1 MVTISMAGATAV
13 AVALTMPA
21 AEAAF
26 VYVPPD
32 GPAQSAIEYDAT
44 EIRAPVSEGVQGKE
58 GGREIPG
65 AAREGGAPL
74 ETVSDPGVGAG
85 EDHAPTTAEAEGGA
99 PDPGLWHVR
108 PGETLREVLGRW
120 GARAGMEVL
129 FLTDRRYRLHE
140 GRTFAGP
147 LAEAADG
154 LFATLSHLPHPPVGE
169 RRSDGRTLA
178 VLHRS
183 RPAGDGQ

>member
-1 MVTISMAGATAV
+1 MVTISMVTISMAGVMAV
-13 AVALTMPA
+13 AVALAVPE

-26 VYVPPD
+26 LYVPPHEPAPTAVEAGD
-32 GPAQSAIEYDAT
+32 GEVGSA
-44 EIRAPVSEGVQGKE
+44 VSETVDGE
-58 GGREIPG
+58 GRPPTAVEASIG
-65 AAREGGAPL
+65 
-74 ETVSDPGVGAG
+74 DPN
-85 EDHAPTTAEAEGGA
+85 
-99 PDPGLWHVR
+99 PGLWHVR

-120 GARAGMEVL
+120 GGRTGIEVL

-147 LAEAADG
+147 FAEAADS

-169 RRSDGRTLA
+169 RRSDGLTLA

>member
-13 AVALTMPA
+13 AVALTVPA

-26 VYVPPD
+26 VYVPPHE
-32 GPAQSAIEYDAT
+32 SAPTAVEVGDSEVAAAVSET
-44 EIRAPVSEGVQGKE
+44 VDREGRAPTAVE
-58 GGREIPG
+58 
-65 AAREGGAPL
+65 
-74 ETVSDPGVGAG
+74 AG
-85 EDHAPTTAEAEGGA
+85 IGDL
-99 PDPGLWHVR
+99 DPGLWHVR

-120 GARAGMEVL
+120 GGRAGIEIL

-147 LAEAADG
+147 FAEAADS
-154 LFATLSHLPHPPVGE
+154 LFVTLSHLPHPPVGE
-169 RRSDGRTLA
+169 RRSDGPTLA

>member
-1 MVTISMAGATAV
+1 MVTISMACAMAV
-13 AVALTMPA
+13 AVALTAPE

-26 VYVPPD
+26 VYVPPHESV
-32 GPAQSAIEYDAT
+32 PAAIEAGDG
-44 EIRAPVSEGVQGKE
+44 EI
-58 GGREIPG
+58 G
-65 AAREGGAPL
+65 AAVSGTVDGEGRAR
-74 ETVSDPGVGAG
+74 
-85 EDHAPTTAEAEGGA
+85 TAVEASTGD

-108 PGETLREVLGRW
+108 PGEALREILRRW
-120 GARAGMEVL
+120 GGRAGIEVL

-140 GRTFAGP
+140 GRTFAGSFT
-147 LAEAADG
+147 EAADA

-169 RRSDGRTLA
+169 RRSNGRTLA